1 MILCIQLVVV
11 VAAEAP
17 EEAVETRSL
26 YDQLQA
32 QKEAKQL
39 DYEEQHRLSVY
50 LSFHLLPLKCRL
62 LEFFSSLF
70 LLICC
75 VLDEEVVCYYIT
87 LH

>member
-1 MILCIQLVVV
+1 MV
-11 VAAEAP
+11 AEAP

-50 LSFHLLPLKCRL
+50 L
-62 LEFFSSLF
+62 FF
-70 LLICC
+70 
-75 VLDEEVVCYYIT
+75 
-87 LH
+87 